1 MTVRWQVGGGVL
13 YLYDTLWKAHLT
25 LVQQRLLDRAKNH
38 QGLNG
43 TQPHSMH
50 PYGCKSDVS
59 QRDTKVRELDKQQA
73 VFDYGL
79 NSVMTIQKQAS
90 TRSTVIVYS
99 S

>member
-13 YLYDTLWKAHLT
+13 YLYDTLWKAQLT
-25 LVQQRLLDRAKNH
+25 LVQQRLIDRAKHH

-59 QRDTKVRELDKQQA
+59 QRDSTLA
-73 VFDYGL
+73 VGEHL
-79 NSVMTIQKQAS
+79 VLGQWAVGWS
-90 TRSTVIVYS
+90 
-99 S
+99 